1 MSTPA
6 ASGGRPPGESLAERV
21 RPRSEERRGSGDL
34 RLVETIVLVLA
45 GIFLAVAT
53 INDVGRQAGI
63 NHRLVADLRTW
74 RDYTGHQ
81 YKNLQVDQELLG
93 SSTKREVVCG
103 NTSPGAPKARTQL
116 CLMLE
121 GPVTG
126 GRREV
131 SGGWYLPPRSEDQR
145 ADRYAC
151 FGAAVAAGIC
161 PR

>member
-1 MSTPA
+1 MSAPS
-6 ASGGRPPGESLAERV
+6 ASGGRPPRESLAERL

-34 RLVETIVLVLA
+34 RLVETIVLVLV

-116 CLMLE
+116 CLMVE
-121 GPVTG
+121 GPVMG

-131 SGGWYLPPRSEDQR
+131 HGGWYLPPGSDDQR
-145 ADRYAC
+145 TDRYAC

>member
-1 MSTPA
+1 MSAPA
-6 ASGGRPPGESLAERV
+6 ASGGRPPRESLAERL
-21 RPRSEERRGSGDL
+21 RPRSQELRGSGQL
-34 RLVETIVLVLA
+34 RLIETTLLVLA

-74 RDYTGHQ
+74 RDYSGHQ

-93 SSTKREVVCG
+93 QSTKREVVCG

-116 CLMLE
+116 CLMIE
-121 GPVTG
+121 GPVAG
-126 GRREV
+126 GKREV
-131 SGGWYLPPRSEDQR
+131 RGGWYLPPGSDDQR
-145 ADRYAC
+145 SDRYAC
-151 FGAAVAAGIC
+151 FGAAAAAGIC

>member
-1 MSTPA
+1 MSAPA
-6 ASGGRPPGESLAERV
+6 ASGGRPPRESLSERL
-21 RPRSEERRGSGDL
+21 RPRSQERRGSGQL
-34 RLVETIVLVLA
+34 RLIETTLLVLA

-93 SSTKREVVCG
+93 QSTKREVVCG

-116 CLMLE
+116 CLIVE
-121 GPVTG
+121 GPVAG

-131 SGGWYLPPRSEDQR
+131 HGGWYLPPGSDDQR
-145 ADRYAC
+145 TDRYAC
-151 FGAAVAAGIC
+151 FGAAAAAGIC